1 MVFTSHE
8 GKVLTNN
15 AQEGD
20 LYQTRQLCSVRIVTV
35 NNGVHSQ
42 FTYSGIKDVKNF
54 MLYLSV
60 ISF

>member
-20 LYQTRQLCSVRIVTV
+20 QTRQLCSVRIVTV

-42 FTYSGIKDVKNF
+42 CTYSGIKDVKNF